1 MHASPD
7 DPLTADY
14 ADFADGFI
22 RHIRVIRGN
31 NFLVRLVWLRLR
43 RAGPSVS
50 KIGNVAFRLLRSFVG
65 GASHL
70 VPLHRKK
77 IFRPPPPAPTTIY
90 VRPGYNRVLA
100 EQFEALKLKRVDLV
114 KDKVEA
120 HSQGDL
126 RENFG
131 FKAAKE
137 AIRAVDRK
145 MTALDRFVARNTF
158 IEVDPATWLTKPTP
172 TLQLGH
178 VTVIEKQDVATN
190 RSHRFTFLVTTYG
203 ETASDPESGI
213 ECLPHNSPL
222 ATAVLG
228 LAADAHT
235 KVTLPAGEAI
245 LTVRSIRNPTR
256 SELERLLTAIKPPA
270 IEEEGE

>member
-1 MHASPD
+1 M
-7 DPLTADY
+7 
-14 ADFADGFI
+14 
-22 RHIRVIRGN
+22 
-31 NFLVRLVWLRLR
+31 
-43 RAGPSVS
+43 
-50 KIGNVAFRLLRSFVG
+50 
-65 GASHL
+65 
-70 VPLHRKK
+70 PLHRKK
-77 IFRPPPPAPTTIY
+77 IFRTPSPAPTTIY

-158 IEVDPATWLTKPTP
+158 IEVDPATWLTKPTD
-172 TLQLGH
+172 TLLLGH
-178 VTVIEKQDVATN
+178 VATIAKQDVATK
-190 RSHRFTFLVTTYG
+190 RCHRFTFLVTTHG

-222 ATAVLG
+222 AAAVLG
-228 LAADAHT
+228 LAVNAQT
-235 KVTLPAGEAI
+235 KVALPAGEAI
-245 LTVRSIRNPTR
+245 LTVRSIRNPTQT
-256 SELERLLTAIKPPA
+256 ELDRLLAAIKPPE
-270 IEEEGE
+270 IEDD

>member
-1 MHASPD
+1 M
-7 DPLTADY
+7 PLARKR
-14 ADFADGFI
+14 I
-22 RHIRVIRGN
+22 
-31 NFLVRLVWLRLR
+31 
-43 RAGPSVS
+43 
-50 KIGNVAFRLLRSFVG
+50 FRLP
-65 GASHL
+65 AA
-70 VPLHRKK
+70 
-77 IFRPPPPAPTTIY
+77 APTTIY

-100 EQFEALKLKRVDLV
+100 EEFEALKVKRVGLV

-131 FKAAKE
+131 FKAAKD

-158 IEVDPATWLTKPTP
+158 IEVDPATWLTKPTG

-178 VTVIEKQDVATN
+178 VTTIEKQDVAT
-190 RSHRFTFLVTTYG
+190 RRTHRFTFLLTTHG

-228 LAADAHT
+228 LALNVPA
-235 KVTLPAGEAI
+235 KVSLPAGEAI
-245 LTVRSIRNPTR
+245 LTVLSIRNPTPA
-256 SELERLLTAIKPPA
+256 ELDRLLTAIKPPEVEDD
-270 IEEEGE
+270 EE

>member
-1 MHASPD
+1 MPIS
-7 DPLTADY
+7 
-14 ADFADGFI
+14 
-22 RHIRVIRGN
+22 
-31 NFLVRLVWLRLR
+31 R
-43 RAGPSVS
+43 R
-50 KIGNVAFRLLRSFVG
+50 
-65 GASHL
+65 
-70 VPLHRKK
+70 K
-77 IFRPPPPAPTTIY
+77 IFRPAAPEPTTIY

-100 EQFEALKLKRVDLV
+100 EEFEALKVKRVGLV
-114 KDKVEA
+114 QDKIEA

-158 IEVDPATWLTKPTP
+158 IEVDPITWLTKPTP

-178 VTVIEKQDVATN
+178 VTTIEKQDVATN
-190 RSHRFTFLVTTYG
+190 RNHRFTFLVTTYG

-213 ECLPHNSPL
+213 ECLPHTSPL

-228 LAADAHT
+228 LAAGAQT
-235 KVTLPAGEAI
+235 RVMLPAGEAI
-245 LTVRSIRNPTR
+245 LTVVSIRNPTQA
-256 SELERLLTAIKPPA
+256 ELDRLLMPIKPPE
-270 IEEEGE
+270 IEEEE

>member
-1 MHASPD
+1 M
-7 DPLTADY
+7 
-14 ADFADGFI
+14 
-22 RHIRVIRGN
+22 
-31 NFLVRLVWLRLR
+31 
-43 RAGPSVS
+43 
-50 KIGNVAFRLLRSFVG
+50 SF
-65 GASHL
+65 S
-70 VPLHRKK
+70 RKR
-77 IFRPPPPAPTTIY
+77 IFRTAAPQATTIY

-100 EQFEALKLKRVDLV
+100 EEFEALKVKRVGLV

-145 MTALDRFVARNTF
+145 MHALDRFVARNTF
-158 IEVDPATWLTKPTP
+158 IEVDPTTWLTKPTG

-178 VTVIEKQDVATN
+178 VVSIEKQDVATQ
-190 RSHRFTFLVTTYG
+190 RTHRFTFLVTTHG

-228 LAADAHT
+228 LSANAQT
-235 KVTLPAGEAI
+235 KVTLPSGETI
-245 LTVRSIRNPTR
+245 LTVLAIRNPTQV
-256 SELERLLTAIKPPA
+256 ELDRLLTEIKPPKVEG
-270 IEEEGE
+270 EEE

>member
-1 MHASPD
+1 M
-7 DPLTADY
+7 PL
-14 ADFADGFI
+14 
-22 RHIRVIRGN
+22 R
-31 NFLVRLVWLRLR
+31 
-43 RAGPSVS
+43 
-50 KIGNVAFRLLRSFVG
+50 
-65 GASHL
+65 
-70 VPLHRKK
+70 RKK
-77 IFRPPPPAPTTIY
+77 IFRLPISAPATIF

-131 FKAAKE
+131 FKAAKD

-158 IEVDPATWLTKPTP
+158 IEVDPAAWLTKPTD
-172 TLQLGH
+172 TLLLGH
-178 VTVIEKQDVATN
+178 VATIEKQDVATT
-190 RSHRFTFLVTTYG
+190 RKHRFTFLVTTHG

-222 ATAVLG
+222 AAAVLG
-228 LAADAHT
+228 LPVNAPT
-235 KVTLPAGEAI
+235 KVLLPAGEAI
-245 LTVRSIRNPTR
+245 VTVRAIRNPTQ
-256 SELERLLTAIKPPA
+256 SELDRLLAAIKPPE
-270 IEEEGE
+270 IEDE

>member
-1 MHASPD
+1 MPISRKR
-7 DPLTADY
+7 
-14 ADFADGFI
+14 I
-22 RHIRVIRGN
+22 
-31 NFLVRLVWLRLR
+31 
-43 RAGPSVS
+43 
-50 KIGNVAFRLLRSFVG
+50 FRL
-65 GASHL
+65 AA
-70 VPLHRKK
+70 
-77 IFRPPPPAPTTIY
+77 PPPTTIY

-100 EQFEALKLKRVDLV
+100 GEFEALKVKRVGLV

-126 RENFG
+126 RENVG
-131 FKAAKE
+131 FKAAKD

-158 IEVDPATWLTKPTP
+158 IEVDPVSWLTKPTT
-172 TLQLGH
+172 TLLLGH

-190 RSHRFTFLVTTYG
+190 RSHRFTFLVTTHG

-228 LAADAHT
+228 LAANAHA
-235 KVTLPAGEAI
+235 KVMLPAGEAV

-256 SELERLLTAIKPPA
+256 TELERLLTAIKPPEV
-270 IEEEGE
+270 EEE

>member
-1 MHASPD
+1 LGAT
-7 DPLTADY
+7 DPAAAGLPFQA
-14 ADFADGFI
+14 FGP
-22 RHIRVIRGN
+22 
-31 NFLVRLVWLRLR
+31 LVFER
-43 RAGPSVS
+43 RMPISR
-50 KIGNVAFRLLRSFVG
+50 KRIF
-65 GASHL
+65 HL
-70 VPLHRKK
+70 A
-77 IFRPPPPAPTTIY
+77 APQAKTIY

-100 EQFEALKLKRVDLV
+100 EEFEALKVKRVGLV

-158 IEVDPATWLTKPTP
+158 IEVDPVSWLTKPTD

-178 VTVIEKQDVATN
+178 VTTIEKQDVSTN
-190 RSHRFTFLVTTYG
+190 RKHVFTFLVTTHG
-203 ETASDPESGI
+203 ETASDPDSGI
-213 ECLPHNSPL
+213 ECLPHDSPL

-228 LAADAHT
+228 LAPGAGRKAA
-235 KVTLPAGEAI
+235 LPAGEAMLTI
-245 LTVRSIRNPTR
+245 LSIRNPTLT
-256 SELERLLTAIKPPA
+256 ELDRLLMAIKPPQFDD
-270 IEEEGE
+270 EVE

>member
-1 MHASPD
+1 M
-7 DPLTADY
+7 
-14 ADFADGFI
+14 
-22 RHIRVIRGN
+22 
-31 NFLVRLVWLRLR
+31 
-43 RAGPSVS
+43 
-50 KIGNVAFRLLRSFVG
+50 
-65 GASHL
+65 
-70 VPLHRKK
+70 PLHRKN
-77 IFRPPPPAPTTIY
+77 IFRLPSPAPTTIY

-158 IEVDPATWLTKPTP
+158 IEVDPATWLTKPTD
-172 TLQLGH
+172 TLLLGH
-178 VTVIEKQDVATN
+178 VATIEKADVATK
-190 RSHRFTFLVTTYG
+190 RIHLFTFLVTTHG
-203 ETASDPESGI
+203 ETAADPESGI

-222 ATAVLG
+222 AVAVLG
-228 LAADAHT
+228 LSASART
-235 KVTLPAGEAI
+235 KVALPAGEAI
-245 LTVRSIRNPTR
+245 LIVRSIRNPTQA
-256 SELERLLTAIKPPA
+256 ELDRLLTAIKPPE
-270 IEEEGE
+270 IEDD

>member
-1 MHASPD
+1 M
-7 DPLTADY
+7 PL
-14 ADFADGFI
+14 F
-22 RHIRVIRGN
+22 RKRV
-31 NFLVRLVWLRLR
+31 
-43 RAGPSVS
+43 
-50 KIGNVAFRLLRSFVG
+50 
-65 GASHL
+65 
-70 VPLHRKK
+70 
-77 IFRPPPPAPTTIY
+77 FRPAPPAPTTIY

-100 EQFEALKLKRVDLV
+100 EEFEALKVKRVGLV

-158 IEVDPATWLTKPTP
+158 IEVDPATWLTKPT
-172 TLQLGH
+172 TSLQLGH
-178 VTVIEKQDVATN
+178 VTTLEKQDVATQ
-190 RSHRFTFLVTTYG
+190 RIHRFTFLVTTYG

-213 ECLPHNSPL
+213 ECLPHTSPL

-228 LAADAHT
+228 LAAGAQT
-235 KVTLPAGEAI
+235 KATLPAGEAL
-245 LTVRSIRNPTR
+245 LTVRAIRNPTQA
-256 SELERLLTAIKPPA
+256 ELDRLLSDLSPPA
-270 IEEEGE
+270 IEEEE

>member
-1 MHASPD
+1 M
-7 DPLTADY
+7 
-14 ADFADGFI
+14 
-22 RHIRVIRGN
+22 
-31 NFLVRLVWLRLR
+31 
-43 RAGPSVS
+43 
-50 KIGNVAFRLLRSFVG
+50 
-65 GASHL
+65 
-70 VPLHRKK
+70 PLHRKK
-77 IFRPPPPAPTTIY
+77 IFRIPAPAPTTIY

-100 EQFEALKLKRVDLV
+100 EQFEALKRKRVDLV

-131 FKAAKE
+131 FKAAKD

-158 IEVDPATWLTKPTP
+158 IEVDPATWLTKPTD

-178 VTVIEKQDVATN
+178 VAMIAKQDVATK
-190 RSHRFTFLVTTYG
+190 REHRFTFLVTTHG

-222 ATAVLG
+222 AAAVLG
-228 LAADAHT
+228 LAVNAQTRVA
-235 KVTLPAGEAI
+235 LPAGEAI
-245 LTVRSIRNPTR
+245 LTVRSIRNPTQA
-256 SELERLLTAIKPPA
+256 ELDRLLTVIKPPE
-270 IEEEGE
+270 IEDD

>member
-1 MHASPD
+1 M
-7 DPLTADY
+7 PLARKR
-14 ADFADGFI
+14 I
-22 RHIRVIRGN
+22 
-31 NFLVRLVWLRLR
+31 
-43 RAGPSVS
+43 
-50 KIGNVAFRLLRSFVG
+50 FRL
-65 GASHL
+65 
-70 VPLHRKK
+70 
-77 IFRPPPPAPTTIY
+77 PPAPTTIY

-100 EQFEALKLKRVDLV
+100 EQFEALKVKRVGLV

-131 FKAAKE
+131 FKAAKD

-158 IEVDPATWLTKPTP
+158 IEVDPATWLTKPTV

-178 VTVIEKQDVATN
+178 VVTLEKQDLGTQ
-190 RSHRFTFLVTTYG
+190 RKHRFTFLITTHG
-203 ETASDPESGI
+203 ETATDPESGI

-228 LAADAHT
+228 LAVGASNQV
-235 KVTLPAGEAI
+235 KLPAGESV
-245 LTVRSIRNPTR
+245 LTVRSIRNPTAA
-256 SELERLLTAIKPPA
+256 ELDRLLTAIKPPE
-270 IEEEGE
+270 IEEDGE

>member
-1 MHASPD
+1 MP
-7 DPLTADY
+7 
-14 ADFADGFI
+14 
-22 RHIRVIRGN
+22 
-31 NFLVRLVWLRLR
+31 LR
-43 RAGPSVS
+43 R
-50 KIGNVAFRLLRSFVG
+50 KN
-65 GASHL
+65 
-70 VPLHRKK
+70 
-77 IFRPPPPAPTTIY
+77 IFRIPPPAPTTIY

-100 EQFEALKLKRVDLV
+100 EEFEALKRKRVDLV

-158 IEVDPATWLTKPTP
+158 IEVDPVAWLTKPTD

-178 VTVIEKQDVATN
+178 VVTVEKQDVATK
-190 RSHRFTFLVTTYG
+190 RKHRFTFLVTTHG
-203 ETASDPESGI
+203 ETASDEETGI

-222 ATAVLG
+222 AAAMLG
-228 LAADAHT
+228 LAAGAPT

-245 LTVRSIRNPTR
+245 LTLLAIRNPTQA
-256 SELERLLTAIKPPA
+256 ELDRLLTAIKAPDLED
-270 IEEEGE
+270 EEAE

>member
-1 MHASPD
+1 M
-7 DPLTADY
+7 PLA
-14 ADFADGFI
+14 
-22 RHIRVIRGN
+22 
-31 NFLVRLVWLRLR
+31 
-43 RAGPSVS
+43 
-50 KIGNVAFRLLRSFVG
+50 
-65 GASHL
+65 
-70 VPLHRKK
+70 RKR
-77 IFRPPPPAPTTIY
+77 IFRIPAPPPTTIY

-100 EQFEALKLKRVDLV
+100 EEFEALKRKRVDLV

-131 FKAAKE
+131 FKAAKD

-158 IEVDPATWLTKPTP
+158 IEVDPATWLTKPTA

-178 VTVIEKQDVATN
+178 VAMIEKQDVATK
-190 RSHRFTFLVTTYG
+190 RKHRFTFLVTTHG

-222 ATAVLG
+222 AVATLG
-228 LAADAHT
+228 LAAGAHNQ
-235 KVTLPAGEAI
+235 VTLPAGEAI
-245 LTVRSIRNPTR
+245 LTVCSIRNPTPA
-256 SELERLLTAIKPPA
+256 ELDRLLTAIKPPE
-270 IEEEGE
+270 IEEEAE

>member
-1 MHASPD
+1 M
-7 DPLTADY
+7 
-14 ADFADGFI
+14 
-22 RHIRVIRGN
+22 
-31 NFLVRLVWLRLR
+31 
-43 RAGPSVS
+43 
-50 KIGNVAFRLLRSFVG
+50 
-65 GASHL
+65 
-70 VPLHRKK
+70 PLHRKK

-100 EQFEALKLKRVDLV
+100 EEFEALKVKRVGLV
-114 KDKVEA
+114 QDKIEA

-158 IEVDPATWLTKPTP
+158 IEVDPATWLTKPTD

-178 VTVIEKQDVATN
+178 VVTLEKQDVGTK
-190 RSHRFTFLVTTYG
+190 RKHRFTFLVTTHG
-203 ETASDPESGI
+203 ETATDPESGI

-222 ATAVLG
+222 ASAVLG
-228 LAADAHT
+228 MAAGAQAQ
-235 KVTLPAGEAI
+235 VTLPAGPAL
-245 LTVRSIRNPTR
+245 LTVLSIRNPTQA
-256 SELERLLTAIKPPA
+256 ELDRLLTAIKPPE
-270 IEEEGE
+270 IESDEEE

>member
-1 MHASPD
+1 M
-7 DPLTADY
+7 PLA
-14 ADFADGFI
+14 
-22 RHIRVIRGN
+22 
-31 NFLVRLVWLRLR
+31 
-43 RAGPSVS
+43 
-50 KIGNVAFRLLRSFVG
+50 
-65 GASHL
+65 
-70 VPLHRKK
+70 RKK
-77 IFRPPPPAPTTIY
+77 IFRIPPPAPTTIY

-100 EQFEALKLKRVDLV
+100 EEFEALKYKRVDLV

-131 FKAAKE
+131 FKAAKD

-158 IEVDPATWLTKPTP
+158 IEVDPSTWLTKPTA

-178 VTVIEKQDVATN
+178 VTTIEKQDVATK
-190 RSHRFTFLVTTYG
+190 RKHRFTFLVTTHG

-222 ATAVLG
+222 ATAALG
-228 LAADAHT
+228 LAVNAST
-235 KVTLPAGEAI
+235 QVQLPAGEAI
-245 LTVRSIRNPTR
+245 LTVCSIRNPTAA
-256 SELERLLTAIKPPA
+256 ELERLLTAIKPPQ
-270 IEEEGE
+270 IEEEAE